1 MQRLTVTTGLNLSQG
16 LVGDAESHQKN
27 DPGSSLRRRRD
38 RRWRHFSGRPRENKK
53 RFRSCPEN
61 RNQSDVF
68 SVKTKNPEKT
78 ESFFFVSLR
87 KTFLLKQI
95 QNGGRPYLSFLSFLP
110 VIVQRLV
117 SQEAWGGKDSEIR
130 LEGRSVGQPG
140 SNTERGFNLPPSRN
154 SPYLKTTPLSGNNAG
169 FVRYL
174 LEKWVRKCRRAIR
187 SGAFIESSQEYLLNG
202 PQRWI
207 TTFFTSHPDFATAIL
222 ATPGPGGSA

>member
-1 MQRLTVTTGLNLSQG
+1 M
-16 LVGDAESHQKN
+16 
-27 DPGSSLRRRRD
+27 
-38 RRWRHFSGRPRENKK
+38 F
-53 RFRSCPEN
+53 FRSK
-61 RNQSDVF
+61 Q
-68 SVKTKNPEKT
+68 KTPKT
-78 ESFFFVSLR
+78 GSFFFVSLR

-130 LEGRSVGQPG
+130 LEGRSVDQPG
-140 SNTERGFNLPPSRN
+140 SNTERGFNLPPSWI
-154 SPYLKTTPLSGNNAG
+154 SLYLKTTPLSGNNAG

-174 LEKWVRKCRRAIR
+174 LEKWVRKWRWAIR

-207 TTFFTSHPDFATAIL
+207 TAFFYEPPWFRNGLFSHSWPWWQRL
-222 ATPGPGGSA
+222 ALWCGGR